1 MKRSV
6 QQRLRR
12 PRPWQLLK
20 HLEMHLWEAISD
32 FLTFLWMAVLKTTNS
47 RPASWVREVT
57 HEFPKRNGRRFLRT
71 AILAEGLRGS
81 DCKVC
86 AGAVPL

>member
-20 HLEMHLWEAISD
+20 HQEMHLWEVTLD

-47 RPASWVREVT
+47 RPALWVREVT

-71 AILAEGLRGS
+71 ATLAEGLRGLDS
-81 DCKVC
+81 KVY
-86 AGAVPL
+86 AVVVSL